1 MDTRS
6 LALLMMMTT
15 KTGLLLLMIIAPGR
29 AIDSAHLVEVCGR
42 SLTAE
47 GLVLSS
53 HRESRRFYF
62 VGADTDCWLSV
73 RAAGPDQRL
82 IFQFRFF
89 LVYSLLRVTP
99 APGASLSPPP
109 PNAPALD
116 APHAPGASED
126 PCHAG
131 SYLQFY
137 DGVGRGAPSLGPP
150 LCGKSIP
157 EAVVSHGRALTL
169 RLVTRGKLPRVDF
182 VGDFSAFTLESNGS
196 SGATCGPDPC
206 TSRYFRC
213 RNARCVPW
221 SLVCDARGL
230 DNCGDES
237 DETHILPP
245 ACAGW
250 LPTAGPDGAA
260 PNASLRAPGPFPTPA
275 CGVLFRPSREP
286 REPPGNLATQ
296 PGSVAVA
303 VPGAALTPDGGPA
316 RPPLPPGGGPEPP
329 RPARGSVVGPGVAAA
344 LLSALLL
351 GLALW
356 CCCCACP
363 GWCAWRLG
371 ACAPLVPA
379 CCARKAAG
387 RRVNPG
393 GGGDGGADDDT
404 RPALP

>member
-182 VGDFSAFTLESNGS
+182 VGDFSAFTL
-196 SGATCGPDPC
+196 
-206 TSRYFRC
+206 
-213 RNARCVPW
+213 
-221 SLVCDARGL
+221 
-230 DNCGDES
+230 
-237 DETHILPP
+237 
-245 ACAGW
+245 GW

>member
-1 MDTRS
+1 MSEIAPPVRGRPNAEGDRAENIRDSDGVPEELNETRRNGMECPG

-245 ACAGW
+245 ACAG
-250 LPTAGPDGAA
+250 
-260 PNASLRAPGPFPTPA
+260 
-275 CGVLFRPSREP
+275 
-286 REPPGNLATQ
+286 
-296 PGSVAVA
+296 SVAVA